1 MIKVQTKHAVLGSWC
16 IRLLS
21 VVVMFAVTKLL
32 CLEADDEKLGMV
44 ADWQPLGL
52 LCFWQSPPLLLYL
65 PNVST
70 WGSVVVELATTP
82 LVLGIIVVFGN
93 GC

>member
-1 MIKVQTKHAVLGSWC
+1 MYSVAITKHAVLGSWC

-21 VVVMFAVTKLL
+21 VVVMFAVIKLL

-44 ADWQPLGL
+44 SAIIGFVVL
-52 LCFWQSPPLLLYL
+52 LAITPP
-65 PNVST
+65 
-70 WGSVVVELATTP
+70 TP
-82 LVLGIIVVFGN
+82 LFTKRIYLGVC

>member
-1 MIKVQTKHAVLGSWC
+1 VYSVAITKHAVLGSWC

-21 VVVMFAVTKLL
+21 VVVMFAVIKLL

-44 ADWQPLGL
+44 SAIIGFVVL
-52 LCFWQSPPLLLYL
+52 LAITPP
-65 PNVST
+65 
-70 WGSVVVELATTP
+70 TP
-82 LVLGIIVVFGN
+82 LFTKRIYLGVC